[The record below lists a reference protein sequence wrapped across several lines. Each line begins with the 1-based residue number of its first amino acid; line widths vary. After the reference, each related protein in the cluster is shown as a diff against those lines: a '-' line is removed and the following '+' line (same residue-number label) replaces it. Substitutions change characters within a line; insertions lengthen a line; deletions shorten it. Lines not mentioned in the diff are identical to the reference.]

1 MPYLDPANH
10 ALPYASGCDT
20 SRAGAK
26 AAKAHAAT
34 QIETMRAI
42 YRDNPRLG
50 VTDRVMHELTGYDIN
65 VVCARRNELG
75 CVCVARRMGP
85 RNVTVKAWALPEGR

>member
-50 VTDRVMHELTGYDIN
+50 VTDHVMHELTGYDIN
-65 VVCARRNELG
+65 VVCARRTCL
-75 CVCVARRMGP
+75 ARRIPPMG
-85 RNVTVKAWALPEGR
+85 RCHCLAWYNHLAFQLCV